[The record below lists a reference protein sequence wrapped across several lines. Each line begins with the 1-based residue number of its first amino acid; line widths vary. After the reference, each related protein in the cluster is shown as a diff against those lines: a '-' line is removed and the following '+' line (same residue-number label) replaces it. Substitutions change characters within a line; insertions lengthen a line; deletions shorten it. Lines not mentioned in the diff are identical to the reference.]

1 MDKPRKDKERMLAV
15 EMLAMSPG
23 LTQKELAKS
32 LEVTTPTVRT
42 WLNDPMFID
51 TLYKRYMEVAGKDLP
66 LVINAMI
73 REARHGNVQA
83 GRLILEHFGKLDT
96 RVKIHVESPFE
107 KFMKIEDVEDAE
119 FVIDKE
125 ITNGAISIAEQA
137 SSLVSDNDDIPDRD
151 VRNDYPGLR
160 ENEEK
165 SMLKY
170 ATQKAKKKISER
182 AVQRKMYERRKRAK
196 AVNLELLSSG
206 RSSVGQR
213 EKWWQELEGREI
225 KKFGKIQGSR

>member
-1 MDKPRKDKERMLAV
+1 MPNLLLIKK
-15 EMLAMSPG
+15 
-23 LTQKELAKS
+23 
-32 LEVTTPTVRT
+32 
-42 WLNDPMFID
+42 
-51 TLYKRYMEVAGKDLP
+51 LP
-66 LVINAMI
+66 
-73 REARHGNVQA
+73 
-83 GRLILEHFGKLDT
+83 
-96 RVKIHVESPFE
+96 
-107 KFMKIEDVEDAE
+107 
-119 FVIDKE
+119 
-125 ITNGAISIAEQA
+125 
-137 SSLVSDNDDIPDRD
+137 
-151 VRNDYPGLR
+151 R